1 MKTDTNKRLHISK
14 SHGDSNRCTP
24 CREKPDQHD
33 THASHANLRTSGV
46 HFLRVVPIHGN
57 ISWVT
62 NRVGQSHCSREK
74 RAPDTIHSIPADRS
88 TGPYPVSLSSQPMK
102 QWRKANICRQ
112 QTTRLIGYISP
123 ACDQYVQYLLTRA
136 NTSVLNRYKWGLQ
149 P

>member
-1 MKTDTNKRLHISK
+1 MQLISYMKTDTNKRLHISK

-24 CREKPDQHD
+24 CMEKPDQHD

-74 RAPDTIHSIPADRS
+74 GLLIQSTAYRLTDLRVRIQFLSRANQWSSEERQTSVDNRLL
-88 TGPYPVSLSSQPMK
+88 GLS
-102 QWRKANICRQ
+102 
-112 QTTRLIGYISP
+112 G
-123 ACDQYVQYLLTRA
+123 QYVQYLLTGA